1 MTISSRTDQAADN
14 KRRVE
19 HALKLNTDR
28 HVAADQ
34 DLVRRKLA
42 IAKQQQANCRSCKN
56 FKTLKYTTY
65 CNLGKGKPIMWY
77 CICHLWEKK
86 AQGK

>member
-1 MTISSRTDQAADN
+1 MTVSSRTDQAADHT
-14 KRRVE
+14 RRIKNFAE
-19 HALKLNTDR
+19 LNTSK
-28 HVAADQ
+28 HAAADSV
-34 DLVRRKLA
+34 LAKEKLA
-42 IAKQQQANCRSCKN
+42 SAKQQNANCRNCKN

-86 AQGK
+86 A

>member
-1 MTISSRTDQAADN
+1 MTISSRTDQALEARKGIAFSN
-14 KRRVE
+14 
-19 HALKLNTDR
+19 KLNTDK

-34 DLVRRKLA
+34 LLAKEKLA
-42 IAKQQQANCRSCKN
+42 SAKQQQANCRNCKN

-77 CICHLWEKK
+77 CICHLWEKR
-86 AQGK
+86 

>member
-19 HALKLNTDR
+19 HALKLNTDK

-34 DLVRRKLA
+34 DLARGKLA
-42 IAKQQQANCRSCKN
+42 KAKEQQASCKTCQH
-56 FKTLKYTTY
+56 FKTLKYTTF
-65 CNLGKGKPIMWY
+65 CLMLTKQIKGY